1 MVLFGE
7 LLLVIGT
14 ILMIVPCYMV
24 GLEIGLLVTG
34 VAVIIWGMILL
45 KLASIHP
52 TGRGDNK
59 Q

>member
-1 MVLFGE
+1 MIVFGE

-14 ILMIVPCYMV
+14 ILMIIPCYMV

-45 KLASIHP
+45 KLASIYQ

>member
-1 MVLFGE
+1 MIIFGE

-45 KLASIHP
+45 KLASIRP
-52 TGRGDNK
+52 TERGDNK
-59 Q
+59 

>member
-1 MVLFGE
+1 MIIFGE

-34 VAVIIWGMILL
+34 IAVIIWGIILL
-45 KLASIHP
+45 KLASIHQV
-52 TGRGDNK
+52 GRGDNK

>member
-1 MVLFGE
+1 MIIFGE

-45 KLASIHP
+45 KLASIHQA
-52 TGRGDNK
+52 GRGDK
-59 Q
+59 

>member
-1 MVLFGE
+1 MIIFGE

-52 TGRGDNK
+52 TERGDNK
-59 Q
+59 

>member
-1 MVLFGE
+1 MIIFGE

-14 ILMIVPCYMV
+14 ILMIIPCYMV

-34 VAVIIWGMILL
+34 IAVIIWGMILL
-45 KLASIHP
+45 KLASIRQ

-59 Q
+59 